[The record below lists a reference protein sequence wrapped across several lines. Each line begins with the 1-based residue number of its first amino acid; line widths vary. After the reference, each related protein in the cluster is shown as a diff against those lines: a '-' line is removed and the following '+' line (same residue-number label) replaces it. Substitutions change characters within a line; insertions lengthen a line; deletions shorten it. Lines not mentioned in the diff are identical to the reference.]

1 MPSDC
6 HAGSLHDSLVRD
18 SREMVLD
25 GTLAPGQRVP
35 ERFLTEQFGV
45 SRTPLREAIRALAS
59 EGTLELLPN
68 RRARVTQVSAKEVD
82 DLFEVMG
89 VLEALSGELE
99 AKKATTPDIAEVKA
113 LYYQMV
119 LDFTRKELV
128 NHYHLNQRIHEN
140 ILEISGNK
148 ILMSM
153 YQTPAFRIRRARYMA
168 NISETR
174 WSTAV
179 KEHEELLAALESRN
193 GKKLGRL
200 LRRHLANTCEI
211 VRKAIEV
218 SPTSH

>member
-1 MPSDC
+1 MPSDS
-6 HAGSLHDSLVRD
+6 HAGSLHDNLVKD
-18 SREMVLD
+18 IREMVLD

-35 ERFLTEQFGV
+35 ERVLTEQFGV

-59 EGTLELLPN
+59 EGTFEVLPN
-68 RRARVTQVSAKEVD
+68 RGARVTQISAKEVD

-89 VLEALSGELE
+89 VLEALSGELA
-99 AKKATTPDIAEVKA
+99 AKKATNPDIAEVKA
-113 LYYQMV
+113 LHYQMV
-119 LDFTRKELV
+119 LHFTRKELID
-128 NHYHLNQRIHEN
+128 YFHLNQRIHEK

-153 YQTPAFRIRRARYMA
+153 YQTLAVRIRCARYVA

-179 KEHEELLAALESRN
+179 KEHEDLLAALESRD
-193 GKKLGRL
+193 GEKLGRL
-200 LRRHLANTCEI
+200 LRRHLANTCKI
-211 VRKAIEV
+211 VRKAIED